1 MSWTARRHG
10 KRQTRIVEAG
20 FALAFLTSAAAGQE
34 TTFKTE
40 NSVVEI
46 VEGEP
51 VRIVVATLS
60 PTRNDVKILGR
71 TQTDGQCATVH
82 LPEFTLLKPALHG
95 MVCYRDERQIIR
107 FSSDSGANPCV
118 GSEAVGR
125 IAYFRP
131 RAGYVGTDAFQY
143 AIGPSLGET
152 NSATVDVSVTL
163 TPSGS
168 PSQEPPP
175 ATSTAP
181 VSAQPPGAMES
192 CGELTM

>member
-1 MSWTARRHG
+1 M
-10 KRQTRIVEAG
+10 
-20 FALAFLTSAAAGQE
+20 
-34 TTFKTE
+34 
-40 NSVVEI
+40 VEI

-82 LPEFTLLKPALHG
+82 LPEFTLLKPAQHG
-95 MVCYRDERQIIR
+95 MWSATATSAR
-107 FSSDSGANPCV
+107 SSASLPIVANPCV